1 MKSFIKKSII
11 VLVIAVLLIALCSSN
26 VFAESASYSDMIS
39 TINTKGDSSEASGKA
54 QNIVGAIL
62 AIAKVIAVGVALIML
77 VVLAIKYMAAS
88 AGDKAEIKKHAVVYV
103 TGALVLFG
111 SAGILSIIEQFAS
124 KNIGDGSTEA
134 AE

>member
-1 MKSFIKKSII
+1 MKTVIKKSII
-11 VLVIAVLLIALCSSN
+11 MLIIALLVIALCSSN
-26 VFAESASYSDMIS
+26 VFAESASYSEMIS
-39 TINTKGDSSEASGKA
+39 TINTKGDSSKASGKA

-62 AIAKVIAVGVALIML
+62 TVAKVIAVGVALIML

-124 KNIGDGSTEA
+124 TNIGDGSTEA
-134 AE
+134 AD

>member
-124 KNIGDGSTEA
+124 INIGDGSTEA